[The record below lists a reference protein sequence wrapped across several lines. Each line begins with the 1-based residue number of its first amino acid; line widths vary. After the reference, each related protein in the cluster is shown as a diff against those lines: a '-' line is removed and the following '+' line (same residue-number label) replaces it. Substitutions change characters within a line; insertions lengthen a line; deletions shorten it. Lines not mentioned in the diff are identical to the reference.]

1 MLQLLMFAMYQGTAE
16 EDMWKKDLKRP
27 RMNHVLPQHWNQQE
41 IPAPVV
47 VLEEHEPALKVWG
60 DLQSDKSS

>member
-41 IPAPVV
+41 IPAPSCCTRGTRASVEG
-47 VLEEHEPALKVWG
+47 LGRSPK
-60 DLQSDKSS
+60 